1 VARILHLKYKIFLT
15 GGVMNAI
22 VKENVFA
29 VLKNN
34 ISIRL
39 CRFAEGIGNW
49 RQSRDKKPAI
59 IMAARSGSI
68 RRVK

>member
-1 VARILHLKYKIFLT
+1 MITIL
-15 GGVMNAI
+15 
-22 VKENVFA
+22 KEDLFV

-34 ISIRL
+34 LASRL

-49 RQSRDKKPAI
+49 RQSRKKKPAI
-59 IMAARSGSI
+59 IMAARTGSI

>member
-1 VARILHLKYKIFLT
+1 
-15 GGVMNAI
+15 MNAI

-34 ISIRL
+34 IASRL

-49 RQSRDKKPAI
+49 KQSREKKPAI